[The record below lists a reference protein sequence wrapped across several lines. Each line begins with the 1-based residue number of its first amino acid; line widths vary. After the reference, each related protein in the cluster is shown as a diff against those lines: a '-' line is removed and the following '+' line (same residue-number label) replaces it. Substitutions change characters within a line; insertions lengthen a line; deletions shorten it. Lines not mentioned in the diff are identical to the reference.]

1 MKISDLNK
9 IKIEDF
15 KNIDWELAKDRLLNN
30 PTLIICIAAGIIT
43 AATTSYAYR
52 SYQSVALTQK
62 TEVNALLQ
70 KVKALDSFEA
80 VQKQYA
86 EFVANVPE
94 TISENE
100 MIELLSKIA
109 LTRDVQIMSFS
120 PTRRKSNSN
129 INVTKVDITIASE
142 SYIDTIQFMRDI
154 EKAPY
159 SIRIGGWSG
168 ILKMPSSAPQRSSQ
182 RLGRRQ
188 VTSNEIKN
196 EYVEAKIRIETVEF
210 KHE

>member
-43 AATTSYAYR
+43 AATISYTYR
-52 SYQSVALTQK
+52 SYKKVAFIQK
-62 TEVNALLQ
+62 TEVSALL
-70 KVKALDSFEA
+70 KKAKALDSFEA

-86 EFVANVPE
+86 EFIANASE
-94 TISENE
+94 KISENE

-120 PTRRKSNSN
+120 PTRRKSNAY
-129 INVTKVDITIASE
+129 INVTTVEITIASE
-142 SYIDTIQFMRDI
+142 SYIDTLQFMRDI
-154 EKAPY
+154 EKTPHA
-159 SIRIGGWSG
+159 IRIGEWSG
-168 ILKMPSSAPQRSSQ
+168 ILKMPSSTPQRSS
-182 RLGRRQ
+182 RRSHRQ
-188 VTSNEIKN
+188 ISNNNIKN
-196 EYVEAKIRIETVEF
+196 EYIQAKIKIETVEF
-210 KHE
+210 KNE